1 MRQRCASFKNTSGKL
16 FVEGYSLN
24 SYVYA
29 LDKYARAIPNTFYIG
44 LVSLASVIFLA
55 VLISYLAVRRA
66 NPLNKT
72 IDICSMLPY
81 IMPGSV
87 VGIAL
92 VMSFN
97 KAPLVLTGTAAIMI
111 IALIIRRIPYTIR
124 SSIATLQQIPLS
136 VEEASISLGT
146 SKMKTF
152 FVITVPMMAN
162 GILSGAILSW
172 ITIMTELSTGIILY
186 TNKTMTMT
194 MAIYNFVSRTS
205 YGYAAA
211 FSSILTL
218 TTILSLL
225 LFLKISRNKEITF

>member
-1 MRQRCASFKNTSGKL
+1 M
-16 FVEGYSLN
+16 EGYSLN

-124 SSIATLQQIPLS
+124 SSIAILQQIPLS

-186 TNKTMTMT
+186 TNKNPL
-194 MAIYNFVSRTS
+194 YQQDDDHDHGN
-205 YGYAAA
+205 
-211 FSSILTL
+211 L
-218 TTILSLL
+218 
-225 LFLKISRNKEITF
+225 

>member
-1 MRQRCASFKNTSGKL
+1 M
-16 FVEGYSLN
+16 EGYSLN

-92 VMSFN
+92 
-97 KAPLVLTGTAAIMI
+97 
-111 IALIIRRIPYTIR
+111 IIRRIPYTIR
-124 SSIATLQQIPLS
+124 SSIAPLQQIPLS

-186 TNKTMTMT
+186 TNKTMIMT

>member
-1 MRQRCASFKNTSGKL
+1 MYEIRGK
-16 FVEGYSLN
+16 
-24 SYVYA
+24 
-29 LDKYARAIPNTFYIG
+29 TFLQI
-44 LVSLASVIFLA
+44 L
-55 VLISYLAVRRA
+55 
-66 NPLNKT
+66 
-72 IDICSMLPY
+72 
-81 IMPGSV
+81 
-87 VGIAL
+87 
-92 VMSFN
+92 
-97 KAPLVLTGTAAIMI
+97 I

>member
-87 VGIAL
+87 VG
-92 VMSFN
+92 
-97 KAPLVLTGTAAIMI
+97 

-194 MAIYNFVSRTS
+194 MAIYNFVSR
-205 YGYAAA
+205 AC
-211 FSSILTL
+211 
-218 TTILSLL
+218 
-225 LFLKISRNKEITF
+225 LKIAFWQMCVTVCGRFGPNEGRIVGYVT

>member
-1 MRQRCASFKNTSGKL
+1 
-16 FVEGYSLN
+16 
-24 SYVYA
+24 
-29 LDKYARAIPNTFYIG
+29 
-44 LVSLASVIFLA
+44 
-55 VLISYLAVRRA
+55 
-66 NPLNKT
+66 
-72 IDICSMLPY
+72 
-81 IMPGSV
+81 
-87 VGIAL
+87 
-92 VMSFN
+92 
-97 KAPLVLTGTAAIMI
+97 
-111 IALIIRRIPYTIR
+111 
-124 SSIATLQQIPLS
+124 
-136 VEEASISLGT
+136 
-146 SKMKTF
+146 
-152 FVITVPMMAN
+152 MMAN